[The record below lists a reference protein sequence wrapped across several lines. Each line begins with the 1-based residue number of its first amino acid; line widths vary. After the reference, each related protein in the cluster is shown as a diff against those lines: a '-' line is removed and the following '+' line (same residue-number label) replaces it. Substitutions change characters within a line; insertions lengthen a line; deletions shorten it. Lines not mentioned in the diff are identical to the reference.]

1 MPRNSAT
8 QLQLFI
14 MNKDEF
20 VLLQEQYQQSGKSLK
35 EFLKDAGICYSKYNY
50 WSKKCK
56 SDDTLHELAPITFT
70 ESKEQ
75 SSSVSSFTGDLPSSA
90 TLLFPNGLRAHFG
103 TGTEGMLMEVLKQS
117 LVSHVLP

>member
-1 MPRNSAT
+1 
-8 QLQLFI
+8 
-14 MNKDEF
+14 MNKEEF
-20 VLLQEQYQQSGKSLK
+20 VLLQQQYQQSGKSLK

-50 WSKKCK
+50 WNKKCK
-56 SDDTLHELAPITFT
+56 SDDTPHELAPIIFT

-75 SSSVSSFTGDLPSSA
+75 SPSVSSFTCELPSGA

-117 LVSHVLP
+117 LVGHVLP